1 MRFGS
6 QQPAALPHNRLP
18 RNWQPSP
25 LLAVSNAFRHPDLAP
40 LGRDLADDHRTRLIQ
55 GLDIVPEADHD
66 VVSGG
71 TASTFYGIEI
81 TS

>member
-25 LLAVSNAFRHPDLAP
+25 LLAVSNAYRQPDLTP
-40 LGRDLADDHRTRLIQ
+40 VGHDVADHQTWLIQ
-55 GLDIVPEADHD
+55 GLDIASEADHD
-66 VVSGG
+66 AVFGR
-71 TASTFYGIEI
+71 TASALYGIEI